1 MHVAI
6 VGAPQTGKTQLAL
19 ALTQTLNAQGL
30 VVRISDDAPLHP
42 RRGDDFILLC
52 GLDLGATTPQQ
63 LQADQA
69 IRDALLAQA
78 LSFQVVY
85 GQGSARLANALFGLA
100 QQARA
105 RGLEQ
110 LTAQIRQ
117 SPVARWSGA
126 CESCGDADCEHQ
138 LFSRLLAKQS

>member
-42 RRGDDFILLC
+42 LRGDDFILLC
-52 GLDLGATTPQQ
+52 GLDLGAATSQQ

-85 GQGSARLANALFGLA
+85 GQRAARLANALFGLA

-105 RGLEQ
+105 RGLAS

-117 SPVARWSGA
+117 SPVARWSGP